1 MKKQNTNE
9 NTYVK
14 KVSYKPESPL
24 DNMRAFAIKNHVP
37 IIGDEVLRLL
47 EILLSLK
54 KPQKILEV
62 GTAIAY
68 STAFMLLNS
77 EANIISIEK
86 SEESYK
92 TACENLA
99 ELGIEDRA
107 ELILGDASNVLATM
121 SDDKRNTFDFVF
133 IDASKAHYLEH
144 FKLVESML
152 NNEAV
157 IIFDNVLY
165 LGLVAGRRSINRNKT
180 IKHRMQALIDYVFNN
195 ENYKASLLQAED
207 GLLILYK
214 RGRYE

>member
-24 DNMRAFAIKNHVP
+24 DSMRAFAIKNNVP
-37 IIGDEVLRLL
+37 IIGDEVLRFL

-54 KPQKILEV
+54 KPKKILEV

-77 EANIISIEK
+77 EANVISIEK
-86 SEESYK
+86 SADSHQI
-92 TACENLA
+92 ASENLKKM
-99 ELGIEDRA
+99 GIEDRA
-107 ELILGDASNVLATM
+107 ELILGDATEVLQKMNQDKNNV
-121 SDDKRNTFDFVF
+121 FDFVF

-144 FKLVESML
+144 FKLVEDML
-152 NNEAV
+152 DDEAV

-207 GLLILYK
+207 GLLLLHKI
-214 RGRYE
+214 